1 MSNPDKPES
10 LDFSKTLPPI
20 DVRVG
25 TRKPALLGIVAV
37 LIAAGGFGVWAT
49 AVPLDSAIV
58 APGKVTVATKRKL
71 VQHLEGGIIKSF
83 SVKDGDRVQEGDI
96 LAAFD
101 DSRAKT
107 RSLIA
112 RIAYLSQLAEEARLF
127 AERDER
133 PEVTFPQ
140 ELLTEAAQDAEI
152 GRFVS
157 NQNRI
162 FEARRRE
169 YIGQT
174 QILNSRIGRLEE
186 EISGMRAEFS
196 AAERQLVVAREELKT
211 LEEIFQR
218 QLTTRNRVLER
229 KREVYQLEGMLGKL
243 TSNMAAARK
252 EINETQLSL
261 LQLQKKTKTDV
272 VTELRESQAKV
283 LDLREEYLA
292 AKTELGRT
300 VVRAPASGTVFGS
313 QIHTIG
319 GVVRAGDTLL
329 EIVPDHDQ
337 LVIEVKLRP
346 QDVDDVSVGQSTEI
360 RFSAF
365 KQRLTPTVE
374 GRISFVSADTFYD
387 SHSPE
392 MYYIASIAIDG
403 NELQKLGKVILVPG
417 MPAEAM
423 IKTGE
428 RTALAYL
435 VQPLKESMNRA
446 WREH

>member
-1 MSNPDKPES
+1 MSNAHKPES
-10 LDFSKTLPPI
+10 LDFSRTLPPVN
-20 DVRVG
+20 VRVG
-25 TRKPALLGIVAV
+25 TKKPALLGIVAV

-83 SVKDGDRVQEGDI
+83 SVKDGDRIKEGEVI
-96 LAAFD
+96 VTFD
-101 DSRAKT
+101 DTRAKT

-127 AERDER
+127 AERDENL
-133 PEVTFPQ
+133 EVAFPN
-140 ELLTEAAQDAEI
+140 ELMAEAAQDSEI
-152 GRFVS
+152 GGFVS

-162 FEARRRE
+162 FEARRHE
-169 YIGQT
+169 YLGQT
-174 QILNSRIGRLEE
+174 AILNSRIGRLEE

-196 AAERQLVVAREELKT
+196 ASERQLVVAREELKT

-243 TSNMAAARK
+243 TANMAAARK
-252 EINETQLSL
+252 EINETQLNL

-292 AKTELGRT
+292 AKTELQRT

-329 EIVPDHDQ
+329 EIVPDHDK

-346 QDVDDVSVGQSTEI
+346 QDVDDVSVGQPTEI

-374 GRISFVSADTFYD
+374 GRVAFVSADTLYD
-387 SHSPE
+387 PHNPE
-392 MYYIASIAIDG
+392 MYYVASIAIDG
-403 NELQKLGKVILVPG
+403 KELRKLGKVSLVPG

-423 IKTGE
+423 IKTGQ

-435 VQPLKESMNRA
+435 MQPLEESMNRA